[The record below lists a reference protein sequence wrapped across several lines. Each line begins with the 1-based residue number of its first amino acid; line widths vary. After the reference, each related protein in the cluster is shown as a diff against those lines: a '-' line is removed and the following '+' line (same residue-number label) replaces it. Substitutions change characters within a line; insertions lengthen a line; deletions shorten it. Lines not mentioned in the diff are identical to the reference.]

1 MSRKSVLTKTALCW
15 LWMVLLVSVSM
26 FPVAAK
32 TKTNLLTGEE
42 IVAIRNTRSWPD
54 VNVASALAL
63 ADRWMKY
70 TPQELRD
77 MVPPHTVPRAFD
89 THFLQCPQHS
99 EEIKAFGSYPWI
111 IDPDRPYKLI
121 CPVGGEEYPTNDF
134 DHHNP
139 GGPEDVSSEPYV
151 DTGWGW
157 RDPNHHQKYWFVAY
171 YAHWLYH
178 RHLRPA
184 AVALG
189 QAYVIT
195 GDVRYATQGAA
206 LLDRIAEEYPYMDHV
221 KQSRYGTEIQVGNYH
236 GRILNCIWETS
247 MVRDLATAYDYV
259 YEGLEG
265 NTALEEATG
274 KSISDI
280 KRNIE
285 KNLLES
291 AAQSIYTMDGRIRG
305 NFGMHHSALAT
316 LAIVLDNEN
325 TERYLDFVL
334 YATGM
339 GSYPYE
345 GIIMGLSN
353 LIYRDGAPFESS
365 PGYNS
370 LWIGHFNMVAELF
383 LRRGINLYQDYPKL
397 KRLFDYPLKIV
408 MAEKF
413 TPNIGDEGS
422 VKARGITGWRAST
435 YKTAFEQ
442 WGDRAY
448 LTGAPLTTVSDNMSA
463 YGLAMLR
470 SGKGSQAAGLS
481 LYYGL
486 AGGHGH
492 YDRLNIELFAKDER
506 LLPDLGYPEYMSGF
520 HKKLAGW
527 TGHTVS
533 HNTVLVNERRQLSKS
548 GGRLQLFSGSS
559 QVQYVDVRAEEAY
572 QGITSRYQRSV
583 AMINPALR
591 DVYVVD
597 VFRVEGG
604 YQHDYSIHGPDGEFS
619 VEGIDLTSPRTEGT
633 LAGPDVPF
641 GYLYDAPH
649 LERPGYTGAYGSYQ
663 GSGFSY
669 LRMVQEGLPEG
680 LWHADWVLD
689 SKKGIRV
696 SFVPEAGTEV
706 FVADGE
712 PPQNKA
718 GNPPALKYVLARR
731 KAEDGGNLS
740 STYVTILQPFEGLP
754 FIEDIR
760 RMEPANDDGGSVV
773 ALWLRHAYGED
784 LIFQSVDETE
794 TFVGADG
801 ARFRGLLGVL
811 SRTPGGMVNHAQLLG
826 GVLQEGDFLLETAGS
841 YTGSVVSVDYASGSL
856 IVEMD
861 DEAPPMP
868 QGQLLDGQRIVISNE
883 RHATEYLVSN
893 VEALTDQRYRITLQ
907 EPIDLTGQGRVTGVA
922 PQLVSTDTPLPL
934 GNYYVGQRL
943 VDPTGGQG
951 VLIDSISG
959 GNMRLQKGEHGLR
972 PGMTFHIYDFGP
984 GDRFRIASAVSLN
997 PTEDDGV
1004 YEVIS
1009 NTTGRLVLWDG
1020 REWRIEP
1027 GTFELRMPTVTIR
1040 IASPLYDEVV
1050 SGVVRPELQLQ
1061 IPDELELSH
1070 IAIDFAGQAVYVGS
1084 RLPTRDELSFDT
1096 IALEDGQYL
1105 LKIAVTDSL
1114 GKTVL
1119 KTMPLRVQNWW
1130 DFVADFWEPA
1140 ASGWFGDIDFNE
1152 IYDRSP
1158 GWVFV
1163 KDDAEAFHDDPHR
1176 MTRSGSTEEYL
1187 VWESPA
1193 LQSFELVVYAKEAFA
1208 SEQIEFAVSDDGV
1221 RWQAMPYQRHEGPV
1235 SEAGWQR
1242 FDLSGERIPD
1252 ASTRFIRVLLKAGAP
1267 DVQLG
1272 RIRLRGQQL

>member
-1 MSRKSVLTKTALCW
+1 MSRQGVLAKTAVCC
-15 LWMVLLVSVSM
+15 LWMVLLMTVSV

-32 TKTNLLTGEE
+32 TKTNLLTAEE
-42 IVAIRNTRSWPD
+42 IADIRSARSWPD
-54 VNVASALAL
+54 VNVASVLAL
-63 ADRWMKY
+63 ADRWMNY

-77 MVPPHTVPRAFD
+77 KVPPASVPRAFD

-111 IDPDRPYKLI
+111 IDPDQPYKLI
-121 CPVGGEEYPTNDF
+121 CPVGGEVYPTNDF
-134 DHHNP
+134 DHHHP

-157 RDPNHHQKYWFVAY
+157 KDPNHPQKYWFVAY

-178 RHLRPA
+178 NHLRPA

-195 GDVRYATQGAA
+195 GDARYATQGAA
-206 LLDRIAEEYPYMDHV
+206 LLDRIAEEYPDMDHV
-221 KQSRYGTEIQVGNYH
+221 KQSRYGTEIQVGTYQ

-247 MVRDLATAYDYV
+247 MARDLATAYDYL
-259 YEGLEG
+259 YEGLQG
-265 NTALEEATG
+265 NQALEEATG
-274 KSISDI
+274 KSIADI
-280 KRNIE
+280 KENIE

-325 TERYLDFVL
+325 TDRYLDFVL

-370 LWIGHFNMVAELF
+370 LWIGQFNMVAELF

-397 KRLFDYPLKIV
+397 KRLFDYPLRIV

-413 TPNIGDEGS
+413 SPNIGDEGS
-422 VKARGITGWRAST
+422 VKARGITGWRSST

-442 WGDRAY
+442 WGDRTY
-448 LTGAPLTTVSDNMSA
+448 LTGTPQTTASDNMSA

-470 SGKGSQAAGLS
+470 SGKGSQSAGLS
-481 LYYGL
+481 LYYGP

-527 TGHTVS
+527 TAHTVS
-533 HNTVLVNERRQLSKS
+533 HNTVLVNERRQLNKN
-548 GGRLQLFSGSS
+548 GGRLQLFSGSP

-572 QGITSRYQRSV
+572 EGITSRYQRSV
-583 AMINPALR
+583 AMINPTPAE
-591 DVYVVD
+591 VYAVD

-619 VEGIDLTSPRTEGT
+619 VQGLELTPPRTEGT

-641 GYLYDAPH
+641 GYLYDAPQ

-669 LRMVQEGLPEG
+669 LRTVQAGAPEG
-680 LWHADWVLD
+680 LWHADWALG
-689 SKKGIRV
+689 SRKGIRV

-706 FVADGE
+706 LVADGE

-731 KAEDGGNLS
+731 KADGANLD
-740 STYVTILQPFEGLP
+740 STFVTVLQPFEGAP
-754 FIEDIR
+754 FMEDIR
-760 RMEPANDDGGSVV
+760 RMEPADGDHGTVV
-773 ALWLRHAYGED
+773 ALQMKHAYGED
-784 LIFQSVDETE
+784 LVFQSVSEGD
-794 TFVGADG
+794 TFVGIDG
-801 ARFRGLLGVL
+801 ARFQGLLGVL

-826 GVLQEGDFLLETAGS
+826 GGTLQDGDFLLETAPS
-841 YTGSVVSVDYASGSL
+841 YTGGVLSVDYTAGSF
-856 IVEMD
+856 IVELD
-861 DEAPPMP
+861 DEVPAMP
-868 QGQLLDGQRIVISNE
+868 QGLSLDGQRIVISNE
-883 RHATEYLVSN
+883 RHATEFLVN
-893 VEALTDQRYRITLQ
+893 RVEALTDRQYKITLQ
-907 EPIDLTGQGRVTGVA
+907 EPMDLTGQGRVISVA
-922 PQLVSTDTPLPL
+922 PQAIGTDTPLPL
-934 GNYYVGQRL
+934 ANHYVGQQ
-943 VDPTGGQG
+943 VVNPTSGQA
-951 VLIDSISG
+951 VRIDSVSG
-959 GNMRLQKGEHGLR
+959 GNLRLHKGEHGLR
-972 PGMTFHIYDFGP
+972 PGMMFHIYDFGA
-984 GDRFRIASAVSLN
+984 GDRFRIASAARLHR
-997 PTEDDGV
+997 TEGDGL
-1004 YEVIS
+1004 YEVSS
-1009 NTTGRLVLWDG
+1009 NTTGRLILWDG
-1020 REWRIEP
+1020 REWRLEP
-1027 GTFELRMPTVTIR
+1027 GTFELRVPTV
-1040 IASPLYDEVV
+1040 AVEVVSPLYDEQV
-1050 SGVVRPELQLQ
+1050 SGVVQPEVKLQ
-1061 IPDELELSH
+1061 IPPELELSH
-1070 IAIDFAGQAVYVGS
+1070 IEIGFAGQSVYSAS
-1084 RLPTRDELSFDT
+1084 RLPSRDELSFDST
-1096 IALEDGQYL
+1096 AVEDGQATL
-1105 LKIAVTDSL
+1105 RIAVTDSL
-1114 GKTVL
+1114 GKTVV

-1130 DFVADFWEPA
+1130 DFVADFWEPTA
-1140 ASGWFGDIDFNE
+1140 GGWFGDIDFNE
-1152 IYDRSP
+1152 IYDRSA
-1158 GWVFV
+1158 GWTFV

-1176 MTRSGSTEEYL
+1176 MTRVGSTEEYL

-1193 LQSFELVVYAKEAFA
+1193 LHSFEVIVYAKEAFA
-1208 SEQIEFAVSDDGV
+1208 IEDIEFAVSGDGV
-1221 RWQAMPYQRHEGPV
+1221 RWEAIPYRRHEGPV

-1242 FDLSGERIPD
+1242 FELSGEQIPD
-1252 ASTRFIRVLLKAGAP
+1252 ANTGFIRVLIKAGAP
-1267 DVQLG
+1267 DMQLG
-1272 RIRLRGQQL
+1272 RISLRGQHL